1 LSLVLGSSAVVAG
14 IWSAFILPLLH
25 ASFSARRAL
34 VDQQKDR
41 WTGLVAGLRE
51 VRAKSIYPPATE
63 EAPVPSP
70 LKESKGQEENLALEK
85 VGEEARLIEEESTD
99 GEDTPTPNPK
109 AIERILPLG
118 TVSSLSTSLANLVTA
133 FTSTSTTRTSLL
145 STLESYT
152 SHLHRQLYL
161 RSTPGSGGM
170 RYGMNTLSANLAK
183 AGGGK
188 AWGAFEQDDAEA
200 VGVKGEEWDAVRK
213 EVRAIKGM
221 LLSRRNFV
229 PDGEAR

>member
-1 LSLVLGSSAVVAG
+1 LVLGSSAIVAG

-41 WTGLVAGLRE
+41 WAGLVSGLKE
-51 VRAKSIYPPATE
+51 VRARSIYPPAAEAAKVVSLGDGKEDE
-63 EAPVPSP
+63 E
-70 LKESKGQEENLALEK
+70 KTLALEK
-85 VGEEARLIEEESTD
+85 TSEEARLIEEES
-99 GEDTPTPNPK
+99 NPDDEETTSK
-109 AIERILPLG
+109 AIERILPLEP
-118 TVSSLSTSLANLVTA
+118 VSNLITSLAGLVTA

-161 RSTPGSGGM
+161 KSTPSGGM

-188 AWGAFEQDDAEA
+188 GWGAFESEGNDEA

-221 LLSRRNFV
+221 LLSRRNFMA
-229 PDGEAR
+229 DGESR

>member
-1 LSLVLGSSAVVAG
+1 VVAG

-41 WTGLVAGLRE
+41 WTGLVKGLKE
-51 VRAKSIYPPATE
+51 VRARTIYPAATE
-63 EAPVPSP
+63 DDNIPV
-70 LKESKGQEENLALEK
+70 KEVDEEGQILALENT
-85 VGEEARLIEEESTD
+85 GEGARLIEADSNADEEQL
-99 GEDTPTPNPK
+99 PNSK
-109 AIERILPLG
+109 IERILPLEP
-118 TVSSLSTSLANLVTA
+118 VASLTTALANLVTA

-161 RSTPGSGGM
+161 RSGTNSSSFGM
-170 RYGMNTLSANLAK
+170 RYGMNNLSANLAK

-188 AWGAFEQDDAEA
+188 GWGAFEQDGDET

-221 LLSRRNFV
+221 LLSRRNFMA
-229 PDGEAR
+229 DGEAR

>member
-1 LSLVLGSSAVVAG
+1 
-14 IWSAFILPLLH
+14 
-25 ASFSARRAL
+25 

-51 VRAKSIYPPATE
+51 VRARSIYPPATE
-63 EAPVPSP
+63 EVPVASP
-70 LKESKGQEENLALEK
+70 LKEIKGDEEKLALAK
-85 VGEEARLIEEESTD
+85 LGEEARLIEEESTD
-99 GEDTPTPNPK
+99 GEDTPTPNRK
-109 AIERILPLG
+109 AIERILPLD

-183 AGGGK
+183 AGGAK
-188 AWGAFEQDDAEA
+188 AWGAFEQDGDEPI
-200 VGVKGEEWDAVRK
+200 GVKAEEWDSVRK

>member
-1 LSLVLGSSAVVAG
+1 
-14 IWSAFILPLLH
+14 
-25 ASFSARRAL
+25 

-51 VRAKSIYPPATE
+51 VRARSIYPPPSE
-63 EAPVPSP
+63 EVSVPSL
-70 LKESKGQEENLALEK
+70 LKETNGDEEKLALAK
-85 VGEEARLIEEESTD
+85 LGDEARLIEEESTD
-99 GEDTPTPNPK
+99 GEETPTPNPQ
-109 AIERILPLG
+109 AIERILPLD

-145 STLESYT
+145 SILESYT

-188 AWGAFEQDDAEA
+188 AWGAFEQDGDQPT
-200 VGVKGEEWDAVRK
+200 GVKGEEWDSVRK

-229 PDGEAR
+229 ADGEAR

>member
-1 LSLVLGSSAVVAG
+1 M
-14 IWSAFILPLLH
+14 
-25 ASFSARRAL
+25 
-34 VDQQKDR
+34 DQQKDR

-51 VRAKSIYPPATE
+51 VRARSIYPPPSE
-63 EAPVPSP
+63 EVPVPAP
-70 LKESKGQEENLALEK
+70 LKETNGDEEKLALAK
-85 VGEEARLIEEESTD
+85 LGEEARLIEEESTD
-99 GEDTPTPNPK
+99 GEDTTTPNPQ
-109 AIERILPLG
+109 AIERILPLD

-161 RSTPGSGGM
+161 RSTPGSVGM

-188 AWGAFEQDDAEA
+188 AWGAFEQDGDQPT
-200 VGVKGEEWDAVRK
+200 GVKGEEWDSVRK

>member
-1 LSLVLGSSAVVAG
+1 VLGSSAVVAG

-51 VRAKSIYPPATE
+51 VRARSIYPPATE
-63 EAPVPSP
+63 DVPVATP
-70 LKESKGQEENLALEK
+70 LKESKVEDSLALEK
-85 VGEEARLIEEESTD
+85 VGDEARLIEEESTD
-99 GEDTPTPNPK
+99 GEDTPNLNPK
-109 AIERILPLG
+109 AIERILPLD
-118 TVSSLSTSLANLVTA
+118 TVSSLSTSLTNLVTA

-161 RSTPGSGGM
+161 RSAPGSGGM

-229 PDGEAR
+229 ADGEAK

>member
-1 LSLVLGSSAVVAG
+1 M
-14 IWSAFILPLLH
+14 
-25 ASFSARRAL
+25 
-34 VDQQKDR
+34 DQQKDR

-51 VRAKSIYPPATE
+51 VRARSIYPPPSE
-63 EAPVPSP
+63 EVSVPSL
-70 LKESKGQEENLALEK
+70 LKETNGDEEKLALAK
-85 VGEEARLIEEESTD
+85 LGDEARLIEEESTD
-99 GEDTPTPNPK
+99 GEETPTPNPQ
-109 AIERILPLG
+109 AIERILPLD

-145 STLESYT
+145 SILESYT

-188 AWGAFEQDDAEA
+188 AWGAFEQDGDQPT
-200 VGVKGEEWDAVRK
+200 GVKGEEWDSVRK

-229 PDGEAR
+229 ADGEAR

>member
-1 LSLVLGSSAVVAG
+1 VVAG
-14 IWSAFILPLLH
+14 IWSAFVLPLLH

-41 WTGLVAGLRE
+41 WVGLVAGLRE
-51 VRAKSIYPPATE
+51 VRAKKIYPLATE
-63 EAPVPSP
+63 TGDITLGADT
-70 LKESKGQEENLALEK
+70 KGTTGELVLDK
-85 VGEEARLIEEESTD
+85 MTEEARLIEEESNKDAEEEAT
-99 GEDTPTPNPK
+99 TST
-109 AIERILPLG
+109 IERILPLE
-118 TVSSLSTSLANLVTA
+118 TVSSLSTSLGNLVSA

-161 RSTPGSGGM
+161 RSTPGSSGM

-188 AWGAFEQDDAEA
+188 GWGGFEQESNDET

-221 LLSRRNFV
+221 LLSRRNFMA
-229 PDGEAR
+229 DGEAR

>member
-1 LSLVLGSSAVVAG
+1 M
-14 IWSAFILPLLH
+14 
-25 ASFSARRAL
+25 
-34 VDQQKDR
+34 
-41 WTGLVAGLRE
+41 
-51 VRAKSIYPPATE
+51 TE
-63 EAPVPSP
+63 DVNTPQGGVID
-70 LKESKGQEENLALEK
+70 GEENSLALEK
-85 VGEEARLIEEESTD
+85 TGEEARLIEEESTD
-99 GEDTPTPNPK
+99 GETSTSDQK
-109 AIERILPLG
+109 IEQILPLD

-161 RSTPGSGGM
+161 RSGSSFGGGGGGM
-170 RYGMNTLSANLAK
+170 KYGMNTLSANLAK
-183 AGGGK
+183 AGGKGY
-188 AWGAFEQDDAEA
+188 GAFETDSEEA

-229 PDGEAR
+229 TDEAR

>member
-1 LSLVLGSSAVVAG
+1 M
-14 IWSAFILPLLH
+14 
-25 ASFSARRAL
+25 
-34 VDQQKDR
+34 DQQKDR
-41 WTGLVAGLRE
+41 WTGLVAGLRD
-51 VRAKSIYPPATE
+51 VRARSIYPPATE
-63 EAPVPSP
+63 DVPEPTP
-70 LKESKGQEENLALEK
+70 LMEPKADKEKVVLEK
-85 VGEEARLIEEESTD
+85 TGEEARLVEEESTD
-99 GEDTPTPNPK
+99 GEDTPIDAK
-109 AIERILPLG
+109 AIERILPLD

-161 RSTPGSGGM
+161 RATPGSGGM

-188 AWGAFEQDDAEA
+188 AWGAFEQDDDQPT
-200 VGVKGEEWDAVRK
+200 GVKGEEWDSVRK

-229 PDGEAR
+229 ADGEAR

>member
-41 WTGLVAGLRE
+41 WAGLVAGLKE
-51 VRAKSIYPPATE
+51 VRARSIYPPATE
-63 EAPVPSP
+63 EASVPSSV
-70 LKESKGQEENLALEK
+70 LESKGDEEKLALDK
-85 VGEEARLIEEESTD
+85 LGEEARLIEEESTD
-99 GEDTPTPNPK
+99 GEDTSTPNTA
-109 AIERILPLG
+109 AIERILPLN
-118 TVSSLSTSLANLVTA
+118 TISSLSISLANLVTA

-188 AWGAFEQDDAEA
+188 AWGAFEQEGEQTT
-200 VGVKGEEWDAVRK
+200 GVKGEEWDAVRK

-229 PDGEAR
+229 VDGEGR